1 MEKDDEVSTFQDTW
15 AIRLDKTYRMYKEIR
30 SDFQRFGEYEI
41 TLFDNLNNPV
51 VVFKVDEKFLENWQR
66 RFVVN
71 VAEDLS
77 TTGAIGKELVREIFS
92 NKNKNRN
99 PLREEEWR

>member
-1 MEKDDEVSTFQDTW
+1 MEKEDDVLAFQNTW

-41 TLFDNLNNPV
+41 TLFDNLNHPV

-71 VAEDLS
+71 LAEDLS
-77 TTGAIGKELVREIFS
+77 ATGATGKKLVREIFS
-92 NKNKNRN
+92 NKKKNRN
-99 PLREEEWR
+99 PLREEEGR